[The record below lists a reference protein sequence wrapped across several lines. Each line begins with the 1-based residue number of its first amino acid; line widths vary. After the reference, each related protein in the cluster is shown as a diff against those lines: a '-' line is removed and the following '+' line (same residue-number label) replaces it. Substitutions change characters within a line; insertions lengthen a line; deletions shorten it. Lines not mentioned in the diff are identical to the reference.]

1 MPVDAFVG
9 WALPDAVEP
18 VRCTELI
25 EMLVTRGFEP
35 TGARYPGDYRN
46 NDRLVFDDAV
56 LAAWLF
62 ERTRERL
69 PAELVIDGER
79 WLLDGLNPRFRACR
93 YAGGQ
98 AFCIHR
104 DGPYAP
110 DPALR
115 SHLTLQLYL
124 DEDPARAGGHT
135 RFYADPRGET
145 LWASIAPRTG
155 TAIVFDH
162 RAWHDGEAVTGGIKH
177 VLRTDVI
184 YRRVA
189 TVASTSGIPTGVA
202 KDDRVLYQHRGYAW
216 QAIVCRDGAI
226 ASAGRDGTVH
236 VRRDGATSADA
247 SLALGAGRDGT
258 VHVRRDGATSVD
270 ATLAL
275 GAGSVTRLVEAH
287 DGRLWCGTRAGAIF
301 VIEGLRAT
309 MVARELGAILDLA
322 ARPGGGIVAATAL
335 GELVALERN
344 GSIAWRIRA
353 HDGWAWAVVADGNG
367 SGTSD
372 AWISAGHDG
381 WIRRIG
387 GPASEDLV
395 PIVKLPA
402 SIRALALDHID
413 ARADIIAGDTA
424 GTLYRITREGEV
436 TAAWAAHRGAITGVI
451 VLPDRR
457 IVSGSEDGCVH
468 VWSDE
473 DCVTTFSAGD
483 FITSVAHD
491 SRGQIVCASYD
502 GKIYR
507 APLAISCRPTRDDV
521 LARSPAC

>member
-1 MPVDAFVG
+1 MTSDTHVFLPTEAFVG
-9 WALPDAVEP
+9 WRLPAAVEP
-18 VRCTELI
+18 ARCSELI
-25 EMLVTRGFEP
+25 EMLVARGFEP

-46 NDRLVFDDAV
+46 NDRLVFDDAA

-110 DPALR
+110 DPGQR

-124 DEDPARAGGHT
+124 DADPAVSGGHT
-135 RFYADPRGET
+135 RFYADPRGDT
-145 LWASIAPRTG
+145 LWASIAPQTG

-189 TVASTSGIPTGVA
+189 TVASTPSGLTGPTR
-202 KDDRVLYQHRGYAW
+202 DDRVLYQHRGYAW
-216 QAIVCRDGAI
+216 QAIVCRDGTI

-236 VRRDGATSADA
+236 VRRE
-247 SLALGAGRDGT
+247 GT
-258 VHVRRDGATSVD
+258 TSVD
-270 ATLAL
+270 ATLDL
-275 GAGSVTRLVEAH
+275 GAGSVTRLVEAQ
-287 DGRLWCGTRAGAIF
+287 DGRLWCGTRAGTIF

-309 MVARELGAILDLA
+309 PVVHELGAILALA
-322 ARPGGGIVAATAL
+322 ARSGGGIVAATAL

-344 GSIAWRIRA
+344 GSIAWRTRA
-353 HDGWAWAVVADGNG
+353 HDGWAWAVVADSGG
-367 SGTSD
+367 SDRSTASD

-381 WIRRIG
+381 WIRRVS
-387 GPASEDLV
+387 GPAREDLV
-395 PIVKLPA
+395 PVVKLPA
-402 SIRALALDHID
+402 SVRALALDHG
-413 ARADIIAGDTA
+413 DIIAGDTS
-424 GTLYRITREGEV
+424 GDLHRITRQGHV
-436 TAAWAAHRGAITGVI
+436 STTWAAHRGAITGI
-451 VLPDRR
+451 TVLPDRR
-457 IVSGSEDGCVH
+457 IVSGAEDGRVH

-483 FITSVAHD
+483 FVTSVAHD

-521 LARSPAC
+521 LARSPAR